1 MGITNRERGKHSIPG
16 LFHVRGGSIG
26 FGTSLADGGK
36 GDVVLYRKSVSELAL
51 AAGDSLTIPGS
62 ATVAGILQASG
73 DNLMTGIQ
81 GFGTGGTA
89 FVISAGVQGTVT
101 WRDDTTNL
109 YWSAAGILK
118 TDATFDAATGGVM
131 TKLATGAVA
140 VATLA
145 NVGELGLQFSG
156 GTGRLIANVSGT
168 MYFANLTVKP

>member
-36 GDVVLYRKSVSELAL
+36 GDALLYRKAINELAL
-51 AAGDSLTIPGS
+51 GAGDSLTVPGS
-62 ATVAGILQASG
+62 ATVGGVLFATG
-73 DNLMTGIQ
+73 DNVLSGIQ

-89 FVISAGVQGTVT
+89 FTISAGVQGTVT
-101 WRDDTTNL
+101 WREDVNM

-118 TDATFDAATGGVM
+118 TDDTLDASTGGVM

-168 MYFANLTVKP
+168 MYFAALTVKP